1 MPNTGPDRKANS
13 SVVHVAAAA
22 IFNGRGEVLIARR
35 PEHVHQGGLWEFPG
49 GKVEDGESVREA
61 LWREL
66 HEEIGIEVQ
75 QARPLIRVRH
85 DYGDKSVLLDV
96 WRVDSF
102 TNAAQ
107 LAGGQ
112 RHEGKGR
119 EGQPVKWVLPGDL
132 ADYDFPAANGPIIT
146 AVNLPDRYL
155 ITPDP
160 GDDLPAFLAQLE
172 RRLRDGVRL
181 VQLRAKSLDTE
192 QYVALAHQCAEL
204 CRQHDAYLMLNA
216 DPALVT
222 EVGAQG
228 VHLDSTR
235 LKMLQERPFD
245 LGESKSGP
253 NRKWVSASCHSL
265 EQLQQAAQLGA
276 DFVLVSPVAAT
287 ASHPGEEPLGW
298 ERFAALT
305 EQTTG
310 PVYALGGMSAA
321 DLEQAFAHGAQGVAA
336 IRALWESE

>member
-1 MPNTGPDRKANS
+1 MPNTGPDLKANS

-22 IFNGRGEVLIARR
+22 IFNGHGEGLIARR

-61 LWREL
+61 LRREL
-66 HEEIGIEVQ
+66 HEELGIEIVK
-75 QARPLIRVRH
+75 ARPLIRVRH
-85 DYGDKSVLLDV
+85 DYGDKVVLLDV

-102 TNAAQ
+102 ANDT
-107 LAGGQ
+107 LLT
-112 RHEGKGR
+112 EGHGR
-119 EGQPVKWVLPGDL
+119 EGQPVKLVLPREL
-132 ADYDFPAANGPIIT
+132 ADYDFPAANGPIVT
-146 AVNLPDRYL
+146 AVSLPDCYL

-172 RRLRDGVRL
+172 RRLRDGMRL

-192 QYVALAHQCAEL
+192 QYVALAHQCADL
-204 CRQHDAYLMLNA
+204 CRQHDADLMLNA

-222 EVGAQG
+222 QVGAQG
-228 VHLDSTR
+228 VHLDSAR
-235 LKMLQERPFD
+235 LKMLQERPFHLD
-245 LGESKSGP
+245 ESLSGS

-298 ERFAALT
+298 DRFAALT
-305 EQTTG
+305 DQTTC

-321 DLEQAFAHGAQGVAA
+321 DLERAFANGAQGVAA
-336 IRALWESE
+336 IRALWESQ